1 MSESTELEG
10 WREERQSAWLYRILA
25 EREAAQPQRAQLFRD
40 LAVAAERQAAAW
52 ERRMHAKDEPV
63 PAFCPTLRAHIVA
76 ALIRRLPPTQ
86 LKGMLAAMKL
96 RGLSIYNAATAPA
109 SHPTPARAGHAE
121 KFHRGLE
128 RGGGLRAAVF
138 GINDGLVSN
147 ASLLLGLVGAAER
160 RGVVMLAGVAGLI
173 AGAASMAA
181 GEYVSMR
188 SQREMFEYQ
197 IGLEREELEAYP
209 EEEAA
214 ELALI
219 YAARGM
225 DPQEARRLADD
236 TISRPEQALDA
247 LAREELGLDP
257 DALGS
262 PARAA
267 SASFAAF
274 ALGALLPVV
283 PFFFAGGR
291 GALWAMLAVTAAA
304 LAGAGLVTSLFTG
317 RSAWYSAVRMVLIG
331 AVAGA
336 VTFFIGRAIGVSL
349 G

>member
-1 MSESTELEG
+1 MSEIES

-25 EREAAQPQRAQLFRD
+25 ERESAAPRRARLFRD
-40 LAVAAERQAAAW
+40 LADAAERQAVAW
-52 ERRMHAKDEPV
+52 ERRAEAKDLDL
-63 PAFCPTLRAHIVA
+63 PAFHPGLRARIVA
-76 ALIRRLPPTQ
+76 TLIRRLPPAQ

-96 RGLSIYNAATAPA
+96 RGLSVYNPATAPA
-109 SHPTPARAGHAE
+109 SHPTPAHAGHPE
-121 KFHRGLE
+121 HFHRGLE

-138 GINDGLVSN
+138 GVNDGLVSN
-147 ASLLLGLVGAAER
+147 TSLLLGLVGAAQG

-197 IGLEREELEAYP
+197 IGLEREELDLYP
-209 EEEAA
+209 DEEAA

-225 DPQEARRLADD
+225 DPEEARKLADD

-257 DALGS
+257 DELGS
-262 PARAA
+262 PWRAA
-267 SASFAAF
+267 GASFAAF
-274 ALGALLPVV
+274 AVGALLPVV
-283 PFFFAGGR
+283 PFFFVGGR
-291 GALWAMLAVTAAA
+291 TALITMLAVTAAA

-317 RSAWYSAVRMVLIG
+317 RSALYSALRMVVIG
-331 AVAGA
+331 AFAGA
-336 VTFFIGRAIGVSL
+336 VTFFVGRAIGISV